1 MSNSYYCCVC
11 GQEMLEIK
19 NADSLI
25 NNIADILI
33 LCEECEKNNKLCIS
47 AEKNI
52 KFISPGKCKWKKEY
66 SPSADL
72 HYYETSCNNNTAQEC
87 LRSNKFEPKY
97 IKNCPFCK
105 KEIEEI

>member
-25 NNIADILI
+25 KNIADILI
-33 LCEECEKNNKLCIS
+33 LCEECGKNNKLCIS

-52 KFISPGKCKWKKEY
+52 GKCKWKFVKEY
-66 SPSADL
+66 NKDEFSGGMPL
-72 HYYETSCNNNTAQEC
+72 IVKLYETKC
-87 LRSNKFEPKY
+87 EPYCYEEIPGKY
-97 IKNCPFCK
+97 CPHCG